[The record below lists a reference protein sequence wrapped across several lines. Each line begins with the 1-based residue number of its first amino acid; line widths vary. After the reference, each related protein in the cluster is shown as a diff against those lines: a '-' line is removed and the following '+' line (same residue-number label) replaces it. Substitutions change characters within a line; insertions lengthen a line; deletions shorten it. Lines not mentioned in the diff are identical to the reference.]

1 MGKVPVLAYLT
12 GLPSFTSTTFAS
24 LVMKKGEEPASE
36 VSDSEPL
43 STSSVSSSDIDKT
56 VLSETEV
63 TVATSESCWYSYAV
77 VGVVKCDC

>member
-1 MGKVPVLAYLT
+1 MLAYLT

-24 LVMKKGEEPASE
+24 LVTKKGEEPASE

-77 VGVVKCDC
+77 VGL